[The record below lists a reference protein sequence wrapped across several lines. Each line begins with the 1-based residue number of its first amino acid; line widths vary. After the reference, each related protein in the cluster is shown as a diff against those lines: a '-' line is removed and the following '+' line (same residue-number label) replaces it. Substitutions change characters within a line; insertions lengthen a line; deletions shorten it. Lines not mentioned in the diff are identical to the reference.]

1 MEENIGKLKKV
12 GNWFSAILLGNTRE
26 LIARIDEKTNR
37 ILEDLKDIKP
47 KVDDMCPKVD
57 ILWTDIKDI
66 KPKVDDMCPKVD
78 ILWADRV
85 APAHS
90 PRRLNDYGNKILTE
104 SGIKEIIKEKK
115 PKLLELVKAEKATNV
130 YDAEMAV
137 LSVVK
142 KLPEHCPDVIDKLK
156 TGAFNA
162 GASLDTVLLVGGLYL
177 RDLVFPELGF
187 SVEDLDRPK
196 TK

>member
-1 MEENIGKLKKV
+1 MEENLEKLKKV

-26 LIARIDEKTNR
+26 LIARIDERTNR

-47 KVDDMCPKVD
+47 KVDDIYPKVD
-57 ILWTDIKDI
+57 ILWT
-66 KPKVDDMCPKVD
+66 
-78 ILWADRV
+78 DRV

-90 PRRLNDYGNKILTE
+90 PRRLNTYGNKILKE
-104 SGIKEIIKEKK
+104 SGIKEIIEEKK
-115 PKLLELVKAEKATNV
+115 PKLLELVKTEKATNV
-130 YDAEMAV
+130 YDAEVAV

-162 GASLDTVLLVGGLYL
+162 GAGLDTVLLVGGLYL

-187 SVEDLDRPK
+187 SVEDLDKPN